1 VILDEVPE
9 TGVAF
14 LLLGHAG
21 LGVLLLAHA
30 FSAPRLQ
37 TLTIRAAA
45 VAGVILSVSLGLAG
59 RGDAAW
65 RGFDLGP
72 ERTLIAAVA
81 IACAWVIVGAG
92 AAMSPRTERAALI
105 GTAGSALALWA
116 SGQWLVPSLLY
127 AVVVATASVVLMLKE
142 RRRVYGWLGIA
153 LALGGTVAA
162 FTVWWLDAQTWDL
175 PFALSG
181 WERWLLAGSVV
192 LFAGAPLL
200 GAWANGAQRGSEAVP
215 IVAGLGFLLLVR
227 PAVGEQPWVGA
238 SLLVL
243 GFLAY
248 LWSSWSERKI
258 GAAAGWPF
266 VVGLAFILIAP
277 QVAPAIAVATLL
289 LQSTLVL
296 MPSARPALPLFM
308 LPHLPLTAGFA
319 AALVVGET
327 AFRRAVDTEDV
338 VDAIP
343 WSVVVVILPLL
354 AAAALLLCRRLIL
367 RGAGG
372 PRLRDAQIGVGV
384 LAAASVGFA
393 LFPEASFIGDGLPL
407 EEVVLFGLAG
417 AVAIGAVLVA
427 RRGTTSQPTPEEPL
441 LEPEPGPRFVRP
453 TAVVAALLSVGSVGC
468 AAYLLVEGLKLGF
481 L

>member
-1 VILDEVPE
+1 MVLDKVSEL
-9 TGVAF
+9 GVAF
-14 LLLGHAG
+14 LLLGHAA
-21 LGVLLLAHA
+21 LGVLLLFNA

-45 VAGVILSVSLGLAG
+45 AAGVILSVALALAG
-59 RGDAAW
+59 RGDAVW
-65 RGFDLGP
+65 RGFALGP

-81 IACAWVIVGAG
+81 IGCAWLVVGAR
-92 AAMSPRTERAALI
+92 AALSPRTERAALV
-105 GTAGSALALWA
+105 GTAGSALALWGA
-116 SGQWLVPSLLY
+116 GQWLVPSSLY
-127 AVVVATASVVLMLKE
+127 AVVLAAAAVALLLE
-142 RRRVYGWLGIA
+142 GRRRAYGWLGIGFGLAGA
-153 LALGGTVAA
+153 LAALTL
-162 FTVWWLDAQTWDL
+162 WWLDAQTWEL
-175 PFALSG
+175 PLALPG

-215 IVAGLGFLLLVR
+215 LVAGFGFLLLVR

-238 SLLVL
+238 SLLVV
-243 GFLAY
+243 GVLAY
-248 LWSSWSERKI
+248 LWGSWSERKI
-258 GAAAGWPF
+258 GAVAGWPF
-266 VVGLAFILIAP
+266 VVALAFILIAP
-277 QVAPAIAVATLL
+277 EVGSAIAVATLL
-289 LQSTLVL
+289 LQSVLVL
-296 MPSARPALPLFM
+296 MPAARPALPLFM

-354 AAAALLLCRRLIL
+354 AVAALFLCRRLIL

-372 PRLRDAQIGVGV
+372 SQHRDAQIAVGI
-384 LAAASVGFA
+384 LAATSLGLA
-393 LFPEASFIGDGLPL
+393 LSPEISFIGDGLPI
-407 EEVVLFGLAG
+407 EEVVLFGLA
-417 AVAIGAVLVA
+417 AVVAIVAVVIA
-427 RRGTTSQPTPEEPL
+427 RRAATPELAAEETPVG
-441 LEPEPGPRFVRP
+441 PEPAPRYERP
-453 TAVVAALLSVGSVGC
+453 TVVVAALLSLGSAGC